1 MLKLKNLCVMKN
13 LINWFEIPV
22 SDMDRAV
29 AFYSKLLDGPI
40 QVEDF
45 GGFLMGWL
53 PMENQQAVGGSLV
66 KHETYVPSH
75 HGSLVYLNGN
85 DDLSVMLGRV
95 ESAGGKILSGKTQI
109 TPEIGYMAIFEDS
122 EGNRIALHSQN

>member
-22 SDMDRAV
+22 SDMDRAA
-29 AFYSKLLDGPI
+29 AFYSKLYGEPI
-40 QVEDF
+40 DVQDF
-45 GGFLMGWL
+45 GGMLMGML
-53 PMENQQAVGGSLV
+53 PMESQEGVGGGLV
-66 KHETYVPSH
+66 KHETYIPSH

-95 ESAGGKILSGKTQI
+95 ESAGGKILRGKTQI
-109 TPEIGYMAIFEDS
+109 SPEIGYMAVFEDS

>member
-1 MLKLKNLCVMKN
+1 MLKFKNFYVMKN

-29 AFYSKLLDGPI
+29 AFYSKLLDAPI

-53 PMENQQAVGGSLV
+53 PMESQEGVGGSLV

-95 ESAGGKILSGKTQI
+95 EAAGGKILSGKKQI

>member
-1 MLKLKNLCVMKN
+1 MKN

-22 SDMDRAV
+22 SDMDRAA
-29 AFYSKLLDGPI
+29 AFYSKLMDAPVTI
-40 QVEDF
+40 EKF
-45 GGFLMGWL
+45 GEFLMGWL
-53 PMENQQAVGGSLV
+53 PMENPEAVGGGLV

-95 ESAGGKILSGKTQI
+95 EPAGGKILRGKTQI
-109 TPEIGYMAIFEDS
+109 TPEIGYMAVFEDS

>member
-29 AFYSKLLDGPI
+29 AFYGKLYGEPI
-40 QVEDF
+40 TVDDF
-45 GGFLMGWL
+45 GGMLMGML
-53 PMENQQAVGGSLV
+53 PMESQEGVGGSLV
-66 KHETYVPSH
+66 KHETYIPSH

-85 DDLSVMLGRV
+85 DDLNVMLGRV
-95 ESAGGKILSGKTQI
+95 ESAGGKILKSKTQI
-109 TPEIGYMAIFEDS
+109 SPDIGYMAVFEDS

>member
-1 MLKLKNLCVMKN
+1 MKN

-22 SDMDRAV
+22 SDMDRAA
-29 AFYSKLLDGPI
+29 AFYGKLFGAPVT
-40 QVEDF
+40 VEEF

-53 PMENQQAVGGSLV
+53 PMESQEAVGGGLV

-85 DDLSVMLGRV
+85 DDLNVMLGRV
-95 ESAGGKILSGKTQI
+95 ESAGGKILKGKTQI
-109 TPEIGYMAIFEDS
+109 SPDIGYMAVFEDS
-122 EGNRIALHSQN
+122 EGNRVALHSQN